1 MISVGRY
8 TFSSWLRRGVGNRIT
23 QPDRLG
29 AGASGVP
36 ERATVPIDVT
46 LNGTAISKSF
56 ALIGP
61 GDIIGINPQMVVRT
75 EPRNWITNFEPNY
88 LAFVEFYDEDF
99 LWRYTPARPTGE
111 KLSPWLALLILK
123 PPDNGQPGEFEIVNR
138 RDPLPAV
145 RVTAP
150 GALPPLTQSWAFGHV
165 NINEGHANPSDF
177 ETFLLSLRE
186 PGTVNADKIISR
198 LFSPRKLDTDTAYR
212 AFLVPAF
219 ETGRLAGLGQ
229 DPSAADSQLPAW
241 TGGNPVELPYYYEWY
256 LRTGEN
262 EDFESLVKRLEPR
275 PVDKRVGIRDMD
287 ASHPGFGVATG
298 ADIGVIPPPTPS
310 DPPPPQTVIG
320 LEGALRA
327 PDTTSRPENIDST
340 KPFFGDLAGSLNLAA
355 DRVASSP
362 GPVDPLVTPPI
373 YGGMHVQKVRVDFA
387 TPGWLTTLNRDP
399 RLRVPAG
406 FGTRVVQTNQEDY
419 VARAWAQVTQILA
432 MNRRLKLGRFAME
445 TAKTMQATFFARI
458 PPATLLSIAKPV
470 TRKVKGSPTTIHQL
484 VGDSLVS
491 SAPLDSAMRR
501 LLRVRG
507 VVARRLRETD
517 HGFSQDRLVEDINT
531 GKVTAAPPKDIPA
544 GLPSDEAVAAGAGV
558 NGPTPAWIKFI
569 KRHLW
574 WLLLLLL
581 LLAAFFL
588 IAGLWSALVVC
599 VLLAIAVF
607 MVSRRGPVRGDV
619 AAGISDP
626 SSLPGTLAEVPP
638 QPGFGLVEI
647 DPPPRPGAT
656 GINLEST
663 HVGITSSGTISV
675 IGTSSHSDGAGVD
688 SIEARNFRRA
698 ASAIAGRLGIKPE
711 VPRRPALDLGGLG
724 GKLTAALDPKRAWP
738 ILIAHEVVLTFSPI
752 WLEDPE
758 HLVPALAYPD
768 FDDPMYEKLRD
779 LSAELLLPN
788 IKLIPPDTITLL
800 KTNPPFIESY
810 MVGLNHE
817 FGRELLWREY
827 PTDERGSYFRQ
838 FWSVRGLIVP
848 QPGPTVTAE
857 QIKAM
862 HRDIAPLDTWT
873 TASSLG
879 THKPPER
886 PKTGDLVLTI
896 RGELLKKYPNT
907 LVYAQKAHMARNRS
921 GQLDASLKP
930 VILPVATEAEMKAEI
945 RFPLF
950 TAEVDPDIRF
960 FGFDLTTAAAKGADN
975 PRVENDDWGWY
986 FVIQELPGEPRFG
999 LDIEFDPDDD
1009 NTTPITWNDLSWESV
1024 PAGTFL
1030 NPAAQPLPAFFNLL
1044 AADLKAQWG
1053 RHAADMAS
1061 ILFQRPVMIAVHA
1074 REMLEKLNA

>member
-8 TFSSWLRRGVGNRIT
+8 TFSSWLRRGVGNRIV

-29 AGASGVP
+29 AGGSGVP
-36 ERATVPIDVT
+36 ERATVPIDVS
-46 LNGTAISKSF
+46 LNGTPISKSF

-61 GDIIGINPQMVVRT
+61 GDIIGVNPQMVVRT
-75 EPRNWITNFEPNY
+75 EPRNWISNFEPNY
-88 LAFVEFYDEDF
+88 LSFIEFYDEDF

-111 KLSPWLALLILK
+111 KLSPWLALLVLEA
-123 PPDNGQPGEFEIVNR
+123 PDNGQPGEFEILDR

-145 RVTAP
+145 RVTAA
-150 GALPPLTQSWAFGHV
+150 GALPPPTQAWAFAHV
-165 NINEGHANPSDF
+165 SINEGQATPTDF

-186 PGTVNADKIISR
+186 PGSINADKIISR
-198 LFSPRKLDTDTAYR
+198 LFSPRKLAADTAYR

-219 ETGRLAGLGQ
+219 ETGRLAGLGR
-229 DPSAADSQLPAW
+229 DPSAADSQAASW
-241 TGGNPVELPYYYEWY
+241 TSGNPAELPYYFDWY
-256 LRTGEN
+256 FRTGEN

-275 PVDKRVGIRDMD
+275 PVDTRVGIRDMD
-287 ASHPGFGVATG
+287 ASHPGFGLTTG
-298 ADIGVIPPPTPS
+298 ADIGTIPPPTPS
-310 DPPPPQTVIG
+310 GPAPPQTVIG

-327 PDTTSRPENIDST
+327 PDSRSRPENIDST
-340 KPFFGDLAGSLNLAA
+340 KPFFSDLAAVLNLGS
-355 DRVASSP
+355 DRVTSSP

-373 YGGMHVQKVRVDFA
+373 YGGRHLRKTRVEFA

-406 FGTRVVQTNQEDY
+406 LGTRVVQTHQEDY

-445 TAKTMQATFFARI
+445 TAKTMQATFFAKL

-484 VGDSLVS
+484 VGDSLVTA
-491 SAPLDSAMRR
+491 APLDSAMRR
-501 LLRVRG
+501 LIRPRG
-507 VVARRLRETD
+507 IVARRLRSVD
-517 HGFSQDRLVEDINT
+517 PGFAQDRLVEDINT
-531 GKVTAAPPKDIPA
+531 GKVTAAPPKDIPP
-544 GLPSDEAVAAGAGV
+544 GLPSDEAVAAGAGA
-558 NGPTPAWIKFI
+558 NGPTPAWVAFI

-581 LLAAFFL
+581 LLAAVFL
-588 IAGLWSALVVC
+588 MTGLWIGVALCVV
-599 VLLAIAVF
+599 LAVAAFAI
-607 MVSRRGPVRGDV
+607 SRRPSVRGDV
-619 AAGISDP
+619 APGIANPAGVP
-626 SSLPGTLAEVPP
+626 AALVEVPP
-638 QPGFGLVEI
+638 QPGFSLVET

-656 GINLEST
+656 GMTLSSA
-663 HVGITSSGTISV
+663 HVGITRGGTVSVVGTFMNSG
-675 IGTSSHSDGAGVD
+675 GAGVD
-688 SIEARNFRRA
+688 SIEAGNFRRA
-698 ASAIAGRLGIKPE
+698 ASAIAGRLGIKPA
-711 VPRRPALDLGGLG
+711 PPARPALDLGALG
-724 GKLTAALDPKRAWP
+724 RKLTAALDPKRAWP
-738 ILIAHEVVLTFSPI
+738 VLIAHEVILTFSPV
-752 WLEDPE
+752 WLQDPE

-768 FDDPMYEKLRD
+768 FDDAMYEKLRD
-779 LSAELLLPN
+779 LSAELFLPN

-800 KTNPPFIESY
+800 RTNPPFIESY

-848 QPGPTVTAE
+848 QPDPQPSLE
-857 QIKAM
+857 QVKAM
-862 HRDIAPLDTWT
+862 YRDIAPIDTWT
-873 TASSLG
+873 TASVLG

-907 LVYAQKAHMARNRS
+907 LVYAQKAHMARNPS
-921 GQLDASLKP
+921 GHLDASMKP
-930 VILPVATEAEMKAEI
+930 VIVKVTTEAEMKAEI

-960 FGFDLTTAAAKGADN
+960 FGFDLTTASAKGKDD
-975 PRVENDDWGWY
+975 PRTESDDWGWY

-1009 NTTPITWNDLSWESV
+1009 NTTPITWNDLSWQNV
-1024 PAGTFL
+1024 PGGAFL
-1030 NPAAQPLPAFFNLL
+1030 NPATPPSAPFFNLL